1 MEFIA
6 KKIIGLLVLIAIAT
20 ITIIKINSINISIK
34 KQAMEK
40 FIFDFVE

>member
-20 ITIIKINSINISIK
+20 IIIKINSINISIK

-40 FIFDFVE
+40 LIFDFVK